1 MSYNRRNI
9 LQRQIDIQNLV
20 LEHKARGVTQE
31 WVFENIVFPTY
42 RISRRTFYAYL
53 CSPAKAD
60 LKKLQT
66 AEKLQPLL
74 F

>member
-20 LEHKARGVTQE
+20 LDHKARGVTQE
-31 WVFENIVFPTY
+31 WVYENLVFPVY
-42 RISRRTFYAYL
+42 RISRRTFYAYIG
-53 CSPAKAD
+53 STAKAD
-60 LKKLQT
+60 IKKLDK
-66 AEKLQPLL
+66 AEKLQTSL